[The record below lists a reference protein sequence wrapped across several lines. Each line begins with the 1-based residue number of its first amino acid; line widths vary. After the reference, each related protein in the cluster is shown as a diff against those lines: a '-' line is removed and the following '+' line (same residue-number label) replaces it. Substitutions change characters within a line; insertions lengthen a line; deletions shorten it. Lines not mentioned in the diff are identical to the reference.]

1 MYVLK
6 TSSINT
12 TNQLFQLLTCTYFRQ
27 ISEIL
32 QTTSL
37 SSIWSF
43 LSNPAFGQL
52 MMFRYSTVQY
62 SIVQYST
69 GQLMMFRIALVAA
82 GFFVGFPL
90 LALKGPL
97 GAELIAG

>member
-1 MYVLK
+1 MTVRVK
-6 TSSINT
+6 CS
-12 TNQLFQLLTCTYFRQ
+12 YFRQ

-52 MMFRYSTVQY
+52 MMFR
-62 SIVQYST
+62 
-69 GQLMMFRIALVAA
+69 IALVAT

>member
-1 MYVLK
+1 MLCRLFIIFVDQQ
-6 TSSINT
+6 SDS
-12 TNQLFQLLTCTYFRQ
+12 LFQTNDSTKCSYFRQ

-52 MMFRYSTVQY
+52 MMFR
-62 SIVQYST
+62 
-69 GQLMMFRIALVAA
+69 IALVAT